1 MDLESVGQRRVR
13 NVLTFTSKK
22 VVNQMKDVPVEKV
35 REVVKEVPVE
45 VVKEVAKEIPVEK
58 VCAVQVGAGAS
69 TSKLEE
75 ELRAL
80 DAQVGATDDACVLHA
95 A

>member
-1 MDLESVGQRRVR
+1 M
-13 NVLTFTSKK
+13 
-22 VVNQMKDVPVEKV
+22 
-35 REVVKEVPVE
+35 REVVKEVTVE

-58 VCAVQVGAGAS
+58 VCAVQDAGGAGAS